1 MAKKSLPS
9 DFKERRALHNVQ
21 RENTSRQRIGLQKKA
36 DIASVLKDKEL
47 TQDKIDFIFKN
58 EHLFDCGIYVLRL
71 LAKRAWQ
78 DEINFW
84 QPEIGKV
91 AKKII
96 DMCSDQEL
104 EKLNSLIDLA
114 MKSYTLTGTD
124 VDWEEDEEPLFSESE
139 ENA

>member
-9 DFKERRALHNVQ
+9 DFKERRALRNFQ

-71 LAKRAWQ
+71 LAKRA
-78 DEINFW
+78 
-84 QPEIGKV
+84 
-91 AKKII
+91 
-96 DMCSDQEL
+96 
-104 EKLNSLIDLA
+104 
-114 MKSYTLTGTD
+114 
-124 VDWEEDEEPLFSESE
+124 
-139 ENA
+139 